1 MKVETPTAAKEPV
14 PKVSNMSTASSTT
27 KAAVTPKMADSPKG
41 TAASGATAHTV
52 RVRTVYQRAGKR
64 RAPVPVPEVRGG
76 GLYHGA
82 PCTAGTK
89 VQLHRNLCVPSVPK
103 VQLHRNLRVPSVCV
117 KSRMLVAF
125 RRKMTPKFTQP
136 TKNCCYNDIFK

>member
-1 MKVETPTAAKEPV
+1 M
-14 PKVSNMSTASSTT
+14 
-27 KAAVTPKMADSPKG
+27 
-41 TAASGATAHTV
+41 ATAHTV

-64 RAPVPVPEVRGG
+64 GAPVPVPEVRAG

-117 KSRMLVAF
+117 KSRMIVAF
-125 RRKMTPKFTQP
+125 RRKMTPNLTRP

>member
-1 MKVETPTAAKEPV
+1 MAPPSLAPLGLSCGDVTANIKT
-14 PKVSNMSTASSTT
+14 SMSGS
-27 KAAVTPKMADSPKG
+27 
-41 TAASGATAHTV
+41 TAHTV

-64 RAPVPVPEVRGG
+64 GAPVPVPEVRAG

-117 KSRMLVAF
+117 KSRMVVAF
-125 RRKMTPKFTQP
+125 RRKMTPNFTQS

>member
-1 MKVETPTAAKEPV
+1 MYDHNHRHPQHTRYGCAPCTSVPV
-14 PKVSNMSTASSTT
+14 SAE
-27 KAAVTPKMADSPKG
+27 
-41 TAASGATAHTV
+41 
-52 RVRTVYQRAGKR
+52 RLYE
-64 RAPVPVPEVRGG
+64 PVPEVRAG

-117 KSRMLVAF
+117 KSRMIVAF
-125 RRKMTPKFTQP
+125 RRKMTPNFTQP